1 MIVMLKKIIKT
12 ISILLL
18 VIILAGV
25 GYGAKVYFDVRNTA
39 KGINTPVE
47 RQSNLRDKNVDID
60 SGQPFSVL
68 LLGLD
73 TGDKGRTDQGRS
85 DTMLLATV
93 NPKQNQTTLV
103 SLPRDTYTEII
114 GHEGNTKDKLNH
126 AYAFG
131 GAAMAMDTV
140 ENLFQ
145 TPVDHYVTIN
155 MKGLQDLVDAVGG
168 ITVDNQLEFSQD
180 GFDFPVGTIKLNGES
195 ALSYSRMRYEDPN
208 GDYGRQERQRKI
220 IQSVVDQAMSVSS
233 VTGYTDILRAISDN
247 MKTDLSWDD
256 MIDISTKY
264 RSAFGTVQDD
274 GLKGDGVMLDGVS
287 YQEVSDSE
295 LARVKDLLN
304 SQLK

>member
-1 MIVMLKKIIKT
+1 MLKKIVKT